1 MRNRGSRAQVNAAR
15 QALKKLDQVSKRD
28 RAETPAYLAANKKAA
43 KALDK
48 VSGWQEIRIRG
59 EIPK

>member
-1 MRNRGSRAQVNAAR
+1 MKNRGNRTQVNAAR
-15 QALKKLDQVSKRD
+15 KALKQLDQVSKRD

-48 VSGWQEIRIRG
+48 VSGWQEARIRS
-59 EIPK
+59 EID